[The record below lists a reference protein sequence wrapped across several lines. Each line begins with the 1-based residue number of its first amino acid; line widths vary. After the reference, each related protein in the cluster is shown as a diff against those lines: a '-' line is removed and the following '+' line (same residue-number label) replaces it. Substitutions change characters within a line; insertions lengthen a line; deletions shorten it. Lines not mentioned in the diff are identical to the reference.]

1 MTGLDQFSHE
11 LGDAFQIF
19 CCRGGAG
26 SLALEAPTAHGLLVL
41 RQEHDLGPSGRG
53 VGCQGPWYQ
62 NANVPEREFTSRSI
76 GLWARGTCVD
86 LAVASR
92 LLPCVRGA
100 KLDPKIGPASVL

>member
-41 RQEHDLGPSGRG
+41 RQQHDLGPSGRG
-53 VGCQGPWYQ
+53 V
-62 NANVPEREFTSRSI
+62 VSRSE
-76 GLWARGTCVD
+76 RGV
-86 LAVASR
+86 AV
-92 LLPCVRGA
+92 GA
-100 KLDPKIGPASVL
+100 QRRQEQ